1 MRLPRCNPSFR
12 RGPPGFTLIELMIAL
27 AVVAILVAVAYPSYQ
42 SAVQKGRRADG
53 MAALTTLM
61 QAQERWRANHT
72 AYQGTL
78 SELPGASARSPDGHY
93 DLAITADSATAT
105 GYVATATA
113 REGSPQRGDAKCRVM
128 RVTLAN
134 GVIAYASQNSAGTDN
149 SGSPDPCWVK

>member
-1 MRLPRCNPSFR
+1 
-12 RGPPGFTLIELMIAL
+12 MIAL
-27 AVVAILVAVAYPSYQ
+27 AVAAILVAVAYPSYQ
-42 SAVQKGRRADG
+42 SMVQKGRRADG

-113 REGSPQRGDAKCRVM
+113 REGSPQRGDTRCRVL

-134 GVIAYASQNSAGTDN
+134 GVIGYASQNSAGTDN
-149 SGSPDPCWVK
+149 SGTPEPCWVK